1 MWMPNISVM
10 QSMLPSVTRMGMA
23 ALLPHRVLTIIDDDH
38 ALVDDMP
45 TIDLKQREA
54 VLQKENASVEPSS
67 TMTSRV

>member
-1 MWMPNISVM
+1 MPNISVM

>member
-1 MWMPNISVM
+1 MPNIPVM

-38 ALVDDMP
+38 ALVDDML

>member
-23 ALLPHRVLTIIDDDH
+23 AQLPHRVLTIIDDDH

-54 VLQKENASVEPSS
+54 VL
-67 TMTSRV
+67 

>member
-1 MWMPNISVM
+1 MHR
-10 QSMLPSVTRMGMA
+10 SVTRMGMA
-23 ALLPHRVLTIIDDDH
+23 ALLPHRVLTIIDDDY

>member
-1 MWMPNISVM
+1 
-10 QSMLPSVTRMGMA
+10 MGMA
-23 ALLPHRVLTIIDDDH
+23 ALLPHRVLTIIDDDY